1 MIYLLSSST
10 ARKLR
15 LIAASVGAFVRRTHP
30 ERVCFQ
36 LEMLLV
42 GPGRAQ
48 RESDEEL
55 QAFWLTAAWSA
66 GLRSPAGGRR
76 RGKKGVAGGGGEA
89 EREGG
94 ILPSPRF
101 HV

>member
-1 MIYLLSSST
+1 MLSSST

-55 QAFWLTAAWSA
+55 QAFWLTAAWPA
-66 GLRSPAGGRR
+66 GLRSPAGAGGEEGRR
-76 RGKKGVAGGGGEA
+76 IGGGGGGGRA
-89 EREGG
+89 RGWDSTFTPLPCLER
-94 ILPSPRF
+94 
-101 HV
+101 